1 MIKKTFFLFLIISC
15 CNLTWSQENKTSS
28 DKPNNEEKVIIKITE
43 EEPIFPGCEDVD
55 QKERKKCLIQKIN
68 EHIQENFNYPKKAMK
83 KKITGRV
90 IVSFIIN
97 KEGEI
102 KSITTK
108 GPENGKI
115 LEEEARRIIS
125 LLPKMKPGTQR
136 GEPVNVRYSIP
147 INFSL

>member
-1 MIKKTFFLFLIISC
+1 MVNTI
-15 CNLTWSQENKTSS
+15 WSQNNNLNQTNK
-28 DKPNNEEKVIIKITE
+28 DEKVIITITE
-43 EEPIFPGCEDVD
+43 EDPIFPGCEDVNP
-55 QKERKKCLIQKIN
+55 KERKNCFSQKIS
-68 EHIQENFNYPKKAMK
+68 EHIKKNFNYPKEAK
-83 KKITGRV
+83 KNRITGKV
-90 IVSFIIN
+90 IASFIIN

>member
-1 MIKKTFFLFLIISC
+1 
-15 CNLTWSQENKTSS
+15 
-28 DKPNNEEKVIIKITE
+28 
-43 EEPIFPGCEDVD
+43 
-55 QKERKKCLIQKIN
+55 
-68 EHIQENFNYPKKAMK
+68 MK

>member
-1 MIKKTFFLFLIISC
+1 MKRIIFTFFFAIMVNTI
-15 CNLTWSQENKTSS
+15 WSQNNNLNQTNK
-28 DKPNNEEKVIIKITE
+28 DEKVIITITE
-43 EEPIFPGCEDVD
+43 EDPIFPGCEDVNP
-55 QKERKKCLIQKIN
+55 KERKNCFSQKIS
-68 EHIQENFNYPKKAMK
+68 EHIKKNFNYPKEAK
-83 KKITGRV
+83 KNRITGKV
-90 IVSFIIN
+90 IASFIIN